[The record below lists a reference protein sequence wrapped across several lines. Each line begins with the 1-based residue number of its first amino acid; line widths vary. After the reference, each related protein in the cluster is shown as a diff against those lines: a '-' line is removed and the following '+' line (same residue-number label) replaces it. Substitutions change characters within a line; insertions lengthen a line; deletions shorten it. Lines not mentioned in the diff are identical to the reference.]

1 MGEIISRMGMFVV
14 VYLAIQLSI
23 LLHELGHA
31 AACKYVTGMNDWKID
46 VGIGPAIIATR
57 HYNIGFLAIGGL
69 CHHNYKKTLTPSEE
83 ILISI
88 AGPLVTIG
96 IFLLCVLVREK
107 LNVSEEVFYILKI
120 VEIYNGFTA
129 ILGLLPL
136 KFQFKGGYLHKMDG
150 YKILEELCLIW
161 REHKV
166 IWI

>member
-1 MGEIISRMGMFVV
+1 MEKIVLKMGMFVV

-31 AACKYVTGMNDWKID
+31 VAYKYVTGTNDWKID
-46 VGIGPAIIATR
+46 VGKGSAIIATR
-57 HYNIGFLAIGGL
+57 HYNIRLLPVGGL
-69 CHHNYKKTLTPSEE
+69 CHCNYKKTPTPSEE

-107 LNVSEEVFYILKI
+107 LNVSEEVSYILKI
-120 VEIYNGFTA
+120 VEFCNGCSA

-136 KFQFKGGYLHKMDG
+136 KFQFKGGYLHKTDG
-150 YKILEELCLIW
+150 CEILEELCLIW
-161 REHKV
+161 REHKEG
-166 IWI
+166 